1 MRIIVLGSTGML
13 GSEVSRV
20 SKAARVETIDVSRTE
35 GVIFDAASTSFEEL
49 AEELQL
55 EEGDY
60 LVNCI
65 GWIPQKTS
73 GSDHEDEHLATLLN
87 TELPGQINQSVI
99 KRGFHWIQIGT
110 DCVFSGAKGR
120 YRESNPKDAADL
132 YGVSKIE
139 GERLSTQAM
148 LIRASIIGPD
158 KRTRAG
164 LYSWFQGEALARR
177 KVTGYAN
184 HLWNGVSTTA
194 FARLV
199 VGLVMAKQN
208 TPFVAHWIPSD
219 VASKLEILALFA
231 KNLGVSPELIE
242 AGEAPQALDRTLGTD
257 YPEQNRHLW
266 SLAGYS
272 AVPTIGELVAE
283 LVSSEAGR
291 EVR

>member
-1 MRIIVLGSTGML
+1 MRIVVLGSTGML

-20 SKAARVETIDVSRTE
+20 SKAAGVETIDVSRTE
-35 GVIFDAASTSFEEL
+35 GVNFNAASTGFEKL

-55 EEGDY
+55 GEGDY

-73 GSDHEDEHLATLLN
+73 GSEHEDKRIATLLN

-99 KRGFHWIQIGT
+99 DRGFHWIQIGT
-110 DCVFSGAKGR
+110 DCVFSGANGR
-120 YRESNPKDAADL
+120 YRESSPKDATDL
-132 YGVSKIE
+132 YGASKIE
-139 GERLSTQAM
+139 GEKRSSGAM
-148 LIRASIIGPD
+148 LILASIIGPD

-164 LYSWFQGEALARR
+164 LYSWFQGEALVGRR
-177 KVTGYAN
+177 VAGYAN

-199 VGLVMAKQN
+199 VGLAMVKQKD
-208 TPFVAHWIPSD
+208 PFVAHWIPSD

-231 KNLGVSPELIE
+231 KNLRVSPELIE
-242 AGEAPQALDRTLGTD
+242 AGKAPQALDRTLETD
-257 YPEQNRHLW
+257 NPEQNRRLW

-283 LVSSEAGR
+283 LVSAEAGK